1 MTEHRFIIGRFFM
14 FRTPTPYVVLLA
26 VAHILMAAPAALA
39 QTRIQGN
46 EINQG
51 QPQQGQPNAGILL
64 DQRELMRSF
73 IRDISSYARSQKRDF
88 IVIAKG
94 NLELL
99 AKIDATEESKGA
111 PARAYMRSING
122 VIDEG
127 LFFGSKIIG
136 QATPDEKLQKR
147 LEMTELAKKNRLK
160 VLVVDYV
167 ENGQQAS
174 QSYHL
179 NTAKGYIPYAANA
192 KGENLNS
199 VPPFSK
205 SPINENP
212 KSILS
217 LREMK
222 NFVYLGETSGF
233 GRQDEFAFKMHENN
247 FDMLVVDVFHGDQPL
262 TRQAIETLKYK
273 KIGAKRLVLAH
284 MDIGSAAVYDYFW
297 KSDWREGSPSWI
309 SSPHKDNP
317 DKYFVQYWHPGWQS
331 IIFGD
336 TGSFVYGLIAQGFDG
351 VVIDGLEAY
360 KFFIGGNDDEEDQ

>member
-1 MTEHRFIIGRFFM
+1 M
-14 FRTPTPYVVLLA
+14 FRTHARYIALLITF
-26 VAHILMAAPAALA
+26 HFLMAAPAQA

-46 EINQG
+46 EVSQS
-51 QPQQGQPNAGILL
+51 QEQQQQSNTGALL
-64 DQRELMRSF
+64 DQRELMRTF
-73 IRDISSYARSQKRDF
+73 IQDISSYARAQKRDF

-99 AKIDATEESKGA
+99 KKIDVTEETTGT
-111 PARAYMRSING
+111 PARAFMRSING

-127 LFFGSKIIG
+127 LFFGGKTIG
-136 QATPDEKLQKR
+136 QETPEDILGQR
-147 LEMTELAKKNRLK
+147 LELTELAKKNRLK
-160 VLVVDYV
+160 VMVMDYV
-167 ENGQQAS
+167 NDAKQAS
-174 QSYHL
+174 KSYRL
-179 NTAKGYIPYAANA
+179 NSRKGYIPYAANA
-192 KGENLNS
+192 RGEDLNNI
-199 VPPFSK
+199 PPFSK

-222 NFVYLGETSGF
+222 NFLYLGETSGF
-233 GRQDEFAFKMHENN
+233 GRQDEFAFKMHDTN

-262 TRQAIETLKYK
+262 SRQAIETLKYK

-284 MDIGSAAVYDYFW
+284 MDIGSAASYNYFW
-297 KSDWREGSPSWI
+297 KSDWRPGSPAWV
-309 SSPHKDNP
+309 SSPHRDNP

-336 TGSFVYGLIAQGFDG
+336 TNSYVYGLIAQGFDG

-360 KFFIGGNDDEEDQ
+360 KSFMGGDVDER